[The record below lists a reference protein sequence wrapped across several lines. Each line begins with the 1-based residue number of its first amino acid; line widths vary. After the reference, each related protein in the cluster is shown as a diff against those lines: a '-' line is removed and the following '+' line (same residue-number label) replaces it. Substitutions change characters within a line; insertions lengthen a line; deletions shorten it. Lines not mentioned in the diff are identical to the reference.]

1 MKLIAQNIEQE
12 IYQFVDGIKDL
23 LSSNLWNNLLMD
35 CSKNEVLVLWLLYRQ
50 TEANMSQIA
59 DYIHVPLNTATGVIS
74 RMEKKKLVVRERSE
88 EDKRIVTICL
98 NEQGRAQIQAILQEF
113 SFYAYQVS
121 EEFSREEIKLLFSML
136 HKLMNIMKRERK
148 KEAEKKKVRKIVI
161 D

>member
-1 MKLIAQNIEQE
+1 MKSIAQNIEQE

-121 EEFSREEIKLLFSML
+121 EEFSSEEIKLLFSML

-148 KEAEKKKVRKIVI
+148 KEAEKKKVRKIAI

>member
-1 MKLIAQNIEQE
+1 MKSIAQNIEQE

>member
-1 MKLIAQNIEQE
+1 MKSIAQNIEQE

-148 KEAEKKKVRKIVI
+148 KEAEKKKVRKIAI